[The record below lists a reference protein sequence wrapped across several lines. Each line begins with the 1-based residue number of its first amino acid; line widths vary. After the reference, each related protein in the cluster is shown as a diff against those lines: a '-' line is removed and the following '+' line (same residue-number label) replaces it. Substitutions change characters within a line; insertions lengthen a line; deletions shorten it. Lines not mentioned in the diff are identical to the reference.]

1 MVAINSSVITTGE
14 GYKDSRRVKILF
26 EETFF
31 NQRDESY
38 RVLCL
43 AQPLEGGIHLY
54 LSNLTVSH
62 YFIITIFAAILDEPV
77 TVTLESSE
85 DCARFLWSDSS

>member
-1 MVAINSSVITTGE
+1 MITINSSVITTGE
-14 GYKDSRRVKILF
+14 GYRDLRRVSILF

-43 AQPLEGGIHLY
+43 AQPLEGGTVLLY
-54 LSNLTVSH
+54 LLFRNLVGN
-62 YFIITIFAAILDEPV
+62 
-77 TVTLESSE
+77 
-85 DCARFLWSDSS
+85 

>member
-1 MVAINSSVITTGE
+1 MLCVSYYNTHRIQFVAISSGGLVTRD
-14 GYKDSRRVKILF
+14 GYKDSREVMILF

-43 AQPLEGGIHLY
+43 EQPLEGG
-54 LSNLTVSH
+54 NLLARNPL
-62 YFIITIFAAILDEPV
+62 IINCV
-77 TVTLESSE
+77 
-85 DCARFLWSDSS
+85 

>member
-1 MVAINSSVITTGE
+1 MITINSSAIITGE
-14 GYKDSRRVKILF
+14 GYRDLRKVNILF

-43 AQPLEGGIHLY
+43 AQPLEGG
-54 LSNLTVSH
+54 TGV
-62 YFIITIFAAILDEPV
+62 
-77 TVTLESSE
+77 
-85 DCARFLWSDSS
+85 

>member
-1 MVAINSSVITTGE
+1 MLYNFLILRTPFMCAQVVAISSGGLSTRE
-14 GYKDSRRVKILF
+14 GYKDSREVKILF

-43 AQPLEGGIHLY
+43 EQPLEGG
-54 LSNLTVSH
+54 
-62 YFIITIFAAILDEPV
+62 
-77 TVTLESSE
+77 
-85 DCARFLWSDSS
+85 DSFTF

>member
-1 MVAINSSVITTGE
+1 MVSINSSIITTGE
-14 GYKDSRRVKILF
+14 GYKDLRRVKILF

-43 AQPLEGGIHLY
+43 AQPLEGGNYVVFIKSKSL
-54 LSNLTVSH
+54 
-62 YFIITIFAAILDEPV
+62 YFIIAHYLQQF
-77 TVTLESSE
+77 
-85 DCARFLWSDSS
+85 